1 MAEAVTAARS
11 TSKSGFLSP
20 RGPND
25 EHERSIDG
33 GIASG
38 LLPSGSD
45 TPWQSHAG
53 RVDKGLSAGQ
63 NEKASLKWIP
73 VLPELSSSH
82 SYPSRGIHRRA
93 PFPPQGSHG
102 L

>member
-1 MAEAVTAARS
+1 MTEAVTAARS
-11 TSKSGFLSP
+11 TSKSGFLIP

-25 EHERSIDG
+25 EHERSIDV

-73 VLPELSSSH
+73 VLPELTSPH
-82 SYPSRGIHRRA
+82 SCPSGGTGRRA
-93 PFPPQGSHG
+93 AFRSQ
-102 L
+102 